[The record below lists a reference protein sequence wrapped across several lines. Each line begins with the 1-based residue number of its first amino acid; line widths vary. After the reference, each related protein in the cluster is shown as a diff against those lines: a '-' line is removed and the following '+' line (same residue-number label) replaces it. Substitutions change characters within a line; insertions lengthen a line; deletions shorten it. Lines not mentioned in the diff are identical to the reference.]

1 MISQTSVVNA
11 DHVLLQHKSH
21 IVRRTNND
29 ISSRSE
35 VGHFLFDAGTS
46 MFDSSLWWFT
56 CMYGQMNVTFD
67 EIYGWEATLLE
78 PSAFWREVPPALRAK
93 YHFYDT
99 YMEANVTN
107 GNSPLRMIKQIAR
120 QNDFVAFKLDI
131 DTPKVEIPTAL
142 EILNNPELTT
152 LIDEFFF

>member
-1 MISQTSVVNA
+1 
-11 DHVLLQHKSH
+11 
-21 IVRRTNND
+21 
-29 ISSRSE
+29 
-35 VGHFLFDAGTS
+35 
-46 MFDSSLWWFT
+46 
-56 CMYGQMNVTFD
+56 MYGQMNVTFD

-152 LIDEFFF
+152 LIDEFYLELHFRCDIMIYCGWGDDIPTKEDGLIRSRWHAMNFFRECRMKGIRSHFWP